1 MAALWAAQ
9 IHSWHGAWNLN
20 KFSIFRRL
28 YYDHDIILDG
38 NKMDNPEGCWA
49 IPSRSWHTS
58 SIQYD
63 LQLKSKFQYLCITTS
78 FTIYI
83 VTWDSKPLL
92 VDQGLV
98 QDLQK
103 SNMLVEG
110 FASVLILPS
119 FTRSRVQPA
128 PHWWSCQPTGL
139 GWFFWT
145 WGARLAILDLDRVLL
160 ISYDVMILNQI
171 NCICIHITDVFA
183 WLV

>member
-20 KFSIFRRL
+20 KFSMFRRF
-28 YYDHDIILDG
+28 YYDHAIILDG

-49 IPSRSWHTS
+49 IPSRSCHTS

-139 GWFFWT
+139 GWFFFGLG
-145 WGARLAILDLDRVLL
+145 GALGLPFL
-160 ISYDVMILNQI
+160 IWIGFYDFMILNQTNYI
-171 NCICIHITDVFA
+171 YIYTYNWCF
-183 WLV
+183 LVD